1 MRLAPKISLNR
12 VQPSRLKGNLSSRL
26 NKIQILAAPGSDLQR
41 LSMLGGLRLRSL
53 ARAAELRSDRGNWLR
68 DVRRK
73 ISEIQGLSGND
84 ISWHFSLRGIEIIG
98 KIGAQYENETKFDSM
113 QFLFRGELS
122 KIIMGFG
129 IVGPLQALLIKT
141 NRKVYRGKS
150 F

>member
-1 MRLAPKISLNR
+1 
-12 VQPSRLKGNLSSRL
+12 
-26 NKIQILAAPGSDLQR
+26 
-41 LSMLGGLRLRSL
+41 
-53 ARAAELRSDRGNWLR
+53 
-68 DVRRK
+68 
-73 ISEIQGLSGND
+73 
-84 ISWHFSLRGIEIIG
+84 
-98 KIGAQYENETKFDSM
+98 M